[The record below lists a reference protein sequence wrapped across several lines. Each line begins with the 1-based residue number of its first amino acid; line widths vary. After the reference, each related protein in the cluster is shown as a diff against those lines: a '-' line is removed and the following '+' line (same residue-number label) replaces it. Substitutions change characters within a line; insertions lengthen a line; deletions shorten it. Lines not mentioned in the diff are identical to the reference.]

1 MLLKHYCQM
10 ACLDL
15 SLQKTLLTEKHC
27 QIFAVKIIQKGHIL
41 LSRNVPKPFETL
53 LWSHKDFP

>member
-1 MLLKHYCQM
+1 MLLKHDCQM

-15 SLQKTLLTEKHC
+15 SLQKTLLIEKHC